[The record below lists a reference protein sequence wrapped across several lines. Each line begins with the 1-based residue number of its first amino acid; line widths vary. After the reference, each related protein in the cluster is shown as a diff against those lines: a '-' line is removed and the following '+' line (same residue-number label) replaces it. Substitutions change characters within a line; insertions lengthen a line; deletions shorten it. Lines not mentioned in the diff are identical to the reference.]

1 MHEYY
6 SIGELTREFGVTTR
20 TLRYYEDQ
28 GLIVP
33 LRRGR
38 TRLYT
43 KMDRHKLTQVLRA
56 RRLNFSLSEIANL
69 LTISGAPLEDENK
82 VISVLD
88 EVKAKRQEL
97 KQMLHDIHDSL
108 SELDRIED
116 TCFEWLAELDV
127 NR

>member
-82 VISVLD
+82 VTSVLE